1 VTSSP
6 RCPEPERQGLAPDPR
21 GPEVRRLHD
30 LAEACARDVSRQS
43 EAVVYSREAHRL
55 APQDPWLC
63 AHYGRDLIY
72 AGHVEQGIVALEAA
86 ARLDPNDACLQLNC
100 LGFRH
105 YLPSFDREG
114 SFRAYC
120 AWGERFA
127 SLAQGQPCHRNSP
140 DPDRRLRIGYVSPG
154 FCTHSIARTFEPI
167 LDAHDRGCVEVFGYG
182 NVPSPDDVTERF
194 TAQLDRYRDI
204 HGQTAQA
211 IADQI
216 RADEVDLLVGVG
228 GHCTGNRLDVLALRP
243 APVQVD
249 LGSVSTTGIRDIE
262 YRITDAILDP
272 PETQSWYVERLVPL
286 AGGFVSYRP
295 PLTSPAVEPLPFQ
308 SRGFITWGSF
318 NNHIKINDAILN
330 LWSQVL
336 ARVAGSRLVLKF
348 PSALDPGLQQ
358 HYRGAFESRGVAADR
373 ISFIGERPH
382 FEHLR
387 SLGQVDVALDTF
399 PFNGCVTTLEGL
411 WMGVPI
417 VSLAGQTYVSRV
429 GLDILTRLGLEAFA
443 ARTPDEFVAKAC
455 AAASRP
461 ESLAALRRGLRERML
476 ASGVCDPGRFSR
488 ELEEAYR
495 WMWRARCEGQ
505 SRDRGPS
512 KTAPARPASLGRAG
526 GPSGL
531 SDLGLREGRLSL
543 TAESVPACLLEVNQK
558 VCAGQIDQARQ
569 VLDGRLQEVEA
580 SLAGT
585 PERTD
590 VMFILAKLLADCG
603 RAGPA
608 EVWLRR
614 VALAQPHAQ
623 VWDQLARLCF
633 CSETRWTEGAEFSRR
648 AWEAMPEDVP
658 LALHWAWSLVR
669 TGQLD
674 RGLEVL
680 ANLAAAHP
688 QSSEALTTWLWFQH
702 YADHSRRQISDG
714 YRRWAA
720 RFAPLDLACSEH
732 ANDPDPDRRLRI
744 GYVSGDFRTHATA
757 YATELILAGHE
768 PRQVEVFGYGNVA
781 CPDAVTAR
789 FVSRFDHYRNIRGH
803 VARDVADQIRQ
814 DRIDVLIGIGGH
826 VTDSRMD
833 VLALKPAP
841 VQGDLGGIS
850 TTGMSQ
856 VDFRVTDAILD
867 PADALDAY
875 VEESIYLPGGLA
887 CFQPPSVSPP
897 PGPLPALTH
906 GRPTFGSVNSNPKIN
921 SGCIALWA
929 RVLRE
934 TPGSSLILKFNGGAD
949 ADVRALYVRQFEAH
963 GVDGRRIEVIG
974 QLPFPEY
981 LAIFQRMDLLLDTHP
996 YNGCI
1001 TTLEGLWMGV
1011 PIVTLTGQ
1019 TYVSRV
1025 GLSILS
1031 RLGLE
1036 VFAAQ
1041 GQDEYVAKAAAFAAQ
1056 PAELAL
1062 IRRSLRSMMLAG
1074 PLCDPARMGRELEQ
1088 AYRSA
1093 WQHWCLQ
1100 RQTAAAAGRVGS

>member
-1 VTSSP
+1 
-6 RCPEPERQGLAPDPR
+6 
-21 GPEVRRLHD
+21 
-30 LAEACARDVSRQS
+30 VSRLS
-43 EAVVYSREAHRL
+43 EAVAYSGEAHRL

-63 AHYGRDLIY
+63 AYYGRDLIY
-72 AGHVEQGIVALEAA
+72 AGQIEQGIERLEAA
-86 ARLDPNDACLQLNC
+86 ARLGPHDACLHLNP

-105 YLPSFDREG
+105 YLPSFDREA
-114 SFRAYC
+114 SFKGYR

-127 SLAQGQPCHRNSP
+127 PACPAGSLHRNVA

-154 FCTHSIARTFEPI
+154 FCIHSIARTFEPI
-167 LDAHDRGCVEVFGYG
+167 MDGHDRSRFEILGYG
-182 NVPSPDDVTERF
+182 NVAEADGVTEQFKAR
-194 TAQLDRYRDI
+194 LDRYRDI
-204 HGQTAQA
+204 RGQTAQA
-211 IADQI
+211 VADQI
-216 RADEVDLLVGVG
+216 RADEVDILVGVG
-228 GHCTGNRLDVLALRP
+228 GHCTGNRLDVLSLRP

-249 LGSVSTTGIRDIE
+249 LGSVSTTGIKDIE

-286 AGGFVSYRP
+286 AGGFISYRP
-295 PLTSPAVEPLPFQ
+295 PLASPTVEPLPFQ
-308 SRGFITWGSF
+308 SRGFVTWGSF
-318 NNHIKINDAILN
+318 NNHIKINDATVN
-330 LWSQVL
+330 LWSRVL

-358 HYRGAFESRGVAADR
+358 HYRSAFESCGVAADR
-373 ISFIGERPH
+373 LSFVGERPH
-382 FEHLR
+382 VEHLR
-387 SLGQVDVALDTF
+387 ALGQVDVALDTF

-417 VSLAGQTYVSRV
+417 VSLAGQTYVSQV

-455 AAASRP
+455 AAASQP
-461 ESLAALRRGLRERML
+461 ESLAALRKGLRERML
-476 ASGVCDPGRFSR
+476 ASPLCDPGRFTR

-495 WMWRARCEGQ
+495 RMWRTWCERQG
-505 SRDRGPS
+505 RDRGS
-512 KTAPARPASLGRAG
+512 SRTTPARHASHGLAG
-526 GPSGL
+526 SPPRLSGL
-531 SDLGLREGRLSL
+531 SLREGRLTL

-569 VLDGRLQEVEA
+569 VLDVHLQGLET
-580 SLAGT
+580 SLART

-608 EVWLRR
+608 EAWFRR
-614 VALAQPHAQ
+614 VAETHPHAR

-648 AWEAMPEDVP
+648 AWEAMPEDVG

-669 TGQLD
+669 TGQPD
-674 RGLEVL
+674 RGLDVL
-680 ANLAAAHP
+680 ANLAAANP
-688 QSSEALTTWLWFQH
+688 QSPEALTTLLWFQH

-720 RFAPLDLACSEH
+720 RFAPSGLACSDH
-732 ANDPDPDRRLRI
+732 LNDPDPDRRIRV
-744 GYVSGDFRTHATA
+744 GYMSGDFRTHATA
-757 YATELILAGHE
+757 YATELILAGHDR
-768 PRQVEVFGYGNVA
+768 RQVEIFGYGNVA

-789 FVSRFDHYRNIRGH
+789 FVSGFDHYRSIHGH
-803 VARDVADQIRQ
+803 RARDVADQMRQ
-814 DRIDVLIGIGGH
+814 DRVDVLIGIGGH

-841 VQGDLGGIS
+841 VQGDFGGIS
-850 TTGMSQ
+850 TTGMPQ

-887 CFQPPSVSPP
+887 CFRPPDLSPLV
-897 PGPLPALTH
+897 GPLPALTH

-921 SGCIALWA
+921 PGCIALWA

-934 TPGSSLILKFNGGAD
+934 TPGSTLILKFNGGAD
-949 ADVRALYVRQFEAH
+949 ADVRARYVRQFEAH
-963 GVDGRRIEVIG
+963 GVEGRRIEVIG
-974 QLPFPEY
+974 QLPFLEY
-981 LAIFQRMDLLLDTHP
+981 LALFHRMDLLLDTTP

-1019 TYVSRV
+1019 SYVSRV

-1036 VFAAQ
+1036 IFAAQ

-1056 PAELAL
+1056 SAELAQ
-1062 IRRSLRSMMLAG
+1062 IRRSLRSMMLAS
-1074 PLCDPARMGRELEQ
+1074 PLCDPARIGRELEQ
-1088 AYRSA
+1088 VYRSA

-1100 RQTAAAAGRVGS
+1100 RQTAAAAAGRVGP